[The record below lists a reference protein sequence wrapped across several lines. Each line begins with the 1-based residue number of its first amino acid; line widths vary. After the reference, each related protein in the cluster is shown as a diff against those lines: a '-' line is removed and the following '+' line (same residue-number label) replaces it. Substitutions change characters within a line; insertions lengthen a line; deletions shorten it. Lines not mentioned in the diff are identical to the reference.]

1 MNGISII
8 ICCYNS
14 ASRLEKTIQHIAL
27 QKQVSFSFEVVLV
40 DNNSTDKT
48 SVIAKELFLRYNIA
62 NYQIVFESTTGL
74 IYARKCG
81 VLNTKHDILVF
92 CDDDNWLEVN
102 YLFNVALGFKTYPDA
117 GILGSWSEAVFD
129 ENQIVPIWFNSVKE
143 CFAVIDK
150 PSFDTECYF
159 VVGAGMAIRKKVT
172 EVIFNE
178 EFQSV
183 GRKGTLLLSGED
195 NEICEKTIKL
205 GYKVYQLKNL
215 KLKHYLP
222 PKRLTWSYVTR
233 LNKGHGIY
241 HMQKIYADYKKEF
254 WRLYLANV
262 LLAISLV
269 VNNPKAFYYFVFR
282 FEGKLEASIFHVRY
296 GYFQFLNDL
305 IKKNIE

>member
-14 ASRLEKTIQHIAL
+14 ASRLEQTIQHIAL

-40 DNNSTDKT
+40 DNNSKDKT
-48 SVIAKELFLRYNIA
+48 SCVAQELFLRYNIT
-62 NYQIVFESTTGL
+62 NYQIVFESTPGL

-81 VLNTKHDILVF
+81 IINAKYDVLLF
-92 CDDDNWLEVN
+92 CDDDNWLEEN

-129 ENQIVPIWFNSVKE
+129 ENQIVPIWFNSIKE
-143 CFAVIDK
+143 CFAVIEK
-150 PSFDTECYF
+150 PSFDRECYF

-178 EFQSV
+178 EFEFV

-215 KLKHYLP
+215 KHKCL
-222 PKRLTWSYVTR
+222 
-233 LNKGHGIY
+233 
-241 HMQKIYADYKKEF
+241 
-254 WRLYLANV
+254 
-262 LLAISLV
+262 
-269 VNNPKAFYYFVFR
+269 
-282 FEGKLEASIFHVRY
+282 
-296 GYFQFLNDL
+296 
-305 IKKNIE
+305 

>member
-1 MNGISII
+1 
-8 ICCYNS
+8 
-14 ASRLEKTIQHIAL
+14 
-27 QKQVSFSFEVVLV
+27 
-40 DNNSTDKT
+40 
-48 SVIAKELFLRYNIA
+48 
-62 NYQIVFESTTGL
+62 
-74 IYARKCG
+74 
-81 VLNTKHDILVF
+81 
-92 CDDDNWLEVN
+92 
-102 YLFNVALGFKTYPDA
+102 
-117 GILGSWSEAVFD
+117 
-129 ENQIVPIWFNSVKE
+129 
-143 CFAVIDK
+143 
-150 PSFDTECYF
+150 
-159 VVGAGMAIRKKVT
+159 MAIRKKIA
-172 EVIFNE
+172 EAIFNE
-178 EFQSV
+178 KFQFI
-183 GRKGTLLLSGED
+183 GRKGNLLLSGED